1 MSRNA
6 KLIATAVLAVIT
18 VAVLAVTYVQGQG
31 LSPQDRSMKATAHR
45 FAQAL
50 RSTNGRYSAIPDSLQ
65 AFNLF
70 QHDQQTVLA
79 SKMKSLSGPGEFAEI
94 QVWETKTMPPASLM
108 LRSTKEPIVNVS
120 GDLLSKAAAGDD
132 VFANVGAG
140 SAQYRVYLT
149 ALQPPPSI
157 KALDAHEI
165 LLVIRP
171 A

>member
-1 MSRNA
+1 
-6 KLIATAVLAVIT
+6 
-18 VAVLAVTYVQGQG
+18 
-31 LSPQDRSMKATAHR
+31 
-45 FAQAL
+45 
-50 RSTNGRYSAIPDSLQ
+50 
-65 AFNLF
+65 
-70 QHDQQTVLA
+70 
-79 SKMKSLSGPGEFAEI
+79 
-94 QVWETKTMPPASLM
+94 M